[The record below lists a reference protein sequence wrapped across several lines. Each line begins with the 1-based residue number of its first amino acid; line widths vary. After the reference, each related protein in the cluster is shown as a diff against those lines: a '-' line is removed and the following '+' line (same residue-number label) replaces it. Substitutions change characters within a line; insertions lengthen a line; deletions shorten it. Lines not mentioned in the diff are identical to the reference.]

1 MNQIEIILGPTNT
14 GKTFYAFEQM
24 FSFKNG
30 VFGFPLRL
38 LARENYDKA
47 CKLYPIN
54 QIALI
59 TGEEKIIPPEAKY
72 FFCTVESMPDDFFE
86 FVCVDEIQLASDY
99 ERGHIFTQRLLY
111 SRGEQKTIFLGSL
124 TMEEIIRELI
134 PDAKIIFKN
143 RFSEL
148 NFIGHKKIQNIK
160 PRSAIIA
167 FNLIGLYEIAE
178 QIRSLKGGVAL
189 VAGALSPKTRNSQV
203 KLYEDG
209 EVDYIVATDAIG
221 MGLNLDINQVYF
233 SGLDKFDGKYVRP
246 LNDMEIGQ
254 IAGRAGRYTKTG
266 YFGSTL
272 GAKFTNLESIEN
284 IQSHKFEAIKKIFWR
299 NHLLSFKSEYE
310 LVNSLKQKSDNHRLI
325 LKKDAEDQKFLLRFL
340 KDNKTSFKFDNPET
354 LKQLWNICRIPDY
367 QNISDEKHIE
377 LLTKIFKELIKN
389 KWTLSDNFLEHQTS
403 YLQNYNGSID
413 DLIYN
418 LNETRTWLYI
428 TNQKH
433 WISNSIWVETVKN
446 IENKL
451 SEEIHLSLMQ
461 KFVDKNKSEMI
472 QNLNI
477 SKKNI
482 SLTDNRYVKIKDEII
497 GVIRG
502 FKIFFD
508 EKFKDILNNNYQVII
523 KEQIFPYMSFNVDT
537 FIAAPNESLS
547 INSKVDEKGNF
558 QNLYLQWGDANV
570 AIFKKG
576 NDLTHPIFEPILD
589 DQLMS
594 PDHIKKIEE
603 KIQKW
608 FEETYLSKLDLSDQL
623 KKFNSKPEER
633 SFIFKIIE
641 NQYNFYQINILDEF
655 KLIDEPQRKE
665 IHSLNFRLGK
675 NVIFNSE
682 LIRPEYM
689 KLKFHLW
696 NLYYNESLNI
706 DEYIPKDGNATL
718 NIHNKLNE
726 DLITFLGFV
735 SQNDLLIRLD
745 IFNEFEKQ
753 LFKRE
758 NRGPFS
764 LPMDLS
770 NLLGIKKDKLISIL
784 KSRSFNIQDIAEN
797 DLVISKKI
805 KANKTMELKQ
815 NNSKKVL
822 KKPLKKVKKST
833 PKKLFNNPFDQL
845 KNINAK

>member
-1 MNQIEIILGPTNT
+1 
-14 GKTFYAFEQM
+14 
-24 FSFKNG
+24 
-30 VFGFPLRL
+30 
-38 LARENYDKA
+38 
-47 CKLYPIN
+47 
-54 QIALI
+54 
-59 TGEEKIIPPEAKY
+59 
-72 FFCTVESMPDDFFE
+72 
-86 FVCVDEIQLASDY
+86 
-99 ERGHIFTQRLLY
+99 
-111 SRGEQKTIFLGSL
+111 
-124 TMEEIIRELI
+124 
-134 PDAKIIFKN
+134 
-143 RFSEL
+143 
-148 NFIGHKKIQNIK
+148 
-160 PRSAIIA
+160 
-167 FNLIGLYEIAE
+167 
-178 QIRSLKGGVAL
+178 
-189 VAGALSPKTRNSQV
+189 
-203 KLYEDG
+203 
-209 EVDYIVATDAIG
+209 
-221 MGLNLDINQVYF
+221 
-233 SGLDKFDGKYVRP
+233 
-246 LNDMEIGQ
+246 
-254 IAGRAGRYTKTG
+254 
-266 YFGSTL
+266 
-272 GAKFTNLESIEN
+272 
-284 IQSHKFEAIKKIFWR
+284 
-299 NHLLSFKSEYE
+299 
-310 LVNSLKQKSDNHRLI
+310 
-325 LKKDAEDQKFLLRFL
+325 
-340 KDNKTSFKFDNPET
+340 
-354 LKQLWNICRIPDY
+354 
-367 QNISDEKHIE
+367 
-377 LLTKIFKELIKN
+377 
-389 KWTLSDNFLEHQTS
+389 
-403 YLQNYNGSID
+403 
-413 DLIYN
+413 
-418 LNETRTWLYI
+418 
-428 TNQKH
+428 
-433 WISNSIWVETVKN
+433 
-446 IENKL
+446 
-451 SEEIHLSLMQ
+451 
-461 KFVDKNKSEMI
+461 
-472 QNLNI
+472 
-477 SKKNI
+477 
-482 SLTDNRYVKIKDEII
+482 
-497 GVIRG
+497 
-502 FKIFFD
+502 
-508 EKFKDILNNNYQVII
+508 
-523 KEQIFPYMSFNVDT
+523 MSFNVDT

-576 NDLTHPIFEPILD
+576 NDLTHPILEPILD
-589 DQLMS
+589 DQLVS

-696 NLYYNESLNI
+696 NLYYNETLNI
-706 DEYIPKDGNATL
+706 DDYIPKDGNATL
-718 NIHNKLNE
+718 NIQNKLNE
-726 DLITFLGFV
+726 DLITYLGFV